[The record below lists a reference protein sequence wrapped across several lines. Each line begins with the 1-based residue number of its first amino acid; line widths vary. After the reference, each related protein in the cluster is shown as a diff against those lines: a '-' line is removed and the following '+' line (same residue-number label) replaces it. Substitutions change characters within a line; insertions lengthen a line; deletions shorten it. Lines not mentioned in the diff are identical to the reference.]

1 MKRKRMMAGLLV
13 SAILYYTMGT
23 LLETIHTIGCTAQ
36 HCTDE
41 VLTGKSCTVALDG
54 TGLSFDFP
62 KPHVPPFWCI
72 WTSGHGRS
80 AL

>member
-54 TGLSFDFP
+54 TAPPVHLA
-62 KPHVPPFWCI
+62 VPARVCR
-72 WTSGHGRS
+72 GHRI
-80 AL
+80 